1 MGKLILL
8 LKHWFG
14 APKLVHH
21 GQRTLNDVLRIE
33 LSLVLIFSIYWHCV
47 KFQNISNRMLL
58 QIVCL
63 IFLGK
68 ASVLLV
74 VYPGL
79 IVITDL
85 ENLQVYLTCNARI
98 LEWIMFR
105 FQKFS
110 HLWLNFI
117 WIKDRRDR
125 LHSFIISTSLTFH
138 DKHDLLLGHRKWE
151 ARRQNNTEKSRL
163 VLRIL
168 NLLKSNLTRELPNDT

>member
-1 MGKLILL
+1 M
-8 LKHWFG
+8 
-14 APKLVHH
+14 HH

-58 QIVCL
+58 QTACL

-98 LEWIMFR
+98 LE
-105 FQKFS
+105 S
-110 HLWLNFI
+110 
-117 WIKDRRDR
+117 
-125 LHSFIISTSLTFH
+125 
-138 DKHDLLLGHRKWE
+138 E
-151 ARRQNNTEKSRL
+151 
-163 VLRIL
+163 
-168 NLLKSNLTRELPNDT
+168 

>member
-14 APKLVHH
+14 APKLGHH

-33 LSLVLIFSIYWHCV
+33 LSLVLIFRIYCSR
-47 KFQNISNRMLL
+47 ISATGCCCRL
-58 QIVCL
+58 CL

-125 LHSFIISTSLTFH
+125 LYSFIISTSLTFH
-138 DKHDLLLGHRKWE
+138 NKHDLLLGHRKWE

-168 NLLKSNLTRELPNDT
+168 NLHKI